1 MRMARKA
8 VRGGKGSLNRVFAY
22 RSQVLTSGAAL
33 AVGITLGVLA
43 PVLEDAESP
52 VLHALHLTLAAGWSW
67 AALSFCVG
75 ISCATK
81 RRAAALA
88 AASLTVA
95 VLAYYT
101 TKAQRG
107 EYRSPVDLRSP
118 SSGIYFNWAEF
129 ASKTGFWCLIAL
141 IAGAILGLAGN
152 MSRRP
157 GVQGLSLRLLIPL
170 IAFAETTMRIVNEA
184 SRQGAVADATWNIT
198 RGAAVA
204 ACLLLI
210 GRAISIRRRSPV
222 QLSRK

>member
-1 MRMARKA
+1 ML
-8 VRGGKGSLNRVFAY
+8 SY
-22 RSQVLTSGAAL
+22 RSQVLTLGAVL

-52 VLHALHLTLAAGWSW
+52 ALHALHLTLAAGWSW
-67 AALSFCVG
+67 AALSFFVG
-75 ISCATK
+75 IACATK
-81 RRAAALA
+81 RTSATFA

-107 EYRSPVDLRSP
+107 QYRSPVDLSNP
-118 SSGIYFNWAEF
+118 TSGDYFNWIEF
-129 ASKTGFWCLIAL
+129 ISKTGFWCVIAL
-141 IAGAILGLAGN
+141 IAGAFLGLAGN

-157 GVQGLSLRLLIPL
+157 GTQGLVLQLLIPL
-170 IAFAETTMRIVNEA
+170 IALTETTMRIANEA
-184 SRQGAVADATWNIT
+184 STQGSVAEATWNIT

-204 ACLLLI
+204 ACVLLI
-210 GRAISIRRRSPV
+210 GRAIATRHRSPV